1 MAVVK
6 RVQKKVVMS
15 KKDIIK
21 FQLITHCYLNRITV
35 SNSDLECLTLL
46 SSLGPIEISHF
57 CYDAADE
64 QKIFKSQ
71 QTVRNC
77 INKCIKSKLVVR
89 DFKNKKLIYINP
101 KLNVETLGS
110 IFLDYNFLAK

>member
-1 MAVVK
+1 MAIVK
-6 RVQKKVVMS
+6 RVQKKVIMS
-15 KKDIIK
+15 TKDIIK
-21 FQLITHCYLNRITV
+21 FQLITYCYLNRITV

-46 SSLGPIEISHF
+46 SSLGSMEISHF

-64 QKIFKSQ
+64 HKIFKSQ

-77 INKCIKSKLVVR
+77 INKCMKFKLVVR
-89 DFKNKKLIYINP
+89 DSKNKKLVHLNP
-101 KLNVETLGS
+101 KLNIETLGS